1 MHRRQFVLG
10 SALSLMSA
18 ARVAHAQTSPGLD
31 AIVVGVLGNG
41 AGPVWP
47 MSFGATSVAK
57 LEAEIGALTK
67 PASGRRIRF
76 VHGQANDPAQWKAQA
91 QSLLLLRAAV
101 IVAVGTPA
109 TMAAGEATKT
119 VPIVM
124 VGAADPV
131 ALGLVRSLGRPGGNI
146 TGVSLLGPEMLEKS
160 LDLLLEAAPW
170 IKRPAVLWN
179 ASNPGAA
186 LSLRRMEE
194 VATGRRVNLVSVAV
208 DDPSSVDRMLT
219 DLTQLHHD
227 ALILVHDPVFI
238 PRADRI
244 LTYCKEYGLPAMF
257 TTAEWVTRGG
267 FMSYEPEA
275 GQMYRRAAAYVSR
288 VLQGTHPRDLPIE
301 QPTRFWLSINAR
313 TAKALGLAVPESLL
327 LRADQVIE

>member
-1 MHRRQFVLG
+1 MHRRRFVLG
-10 SALSLMSA
+10 SALSLMSTV
-18 ARVAHAQTSPGLD
+18 RVVHAQTGPGSD
-31 AIVVGVLGNG
+31 AIVVGVLGSG

-47 MSFGATSVAK
+47 MPFGATSVSK
-57 LEAEIGALTK
+57 LEAEIEALTK
-67 PASGRRIRF
+67 PAYGRRIRF
-76 VHGQANDPAQWKAQA
+76 IHGQANDQVQWRTQA
-91 QSLLLLRAAV
+91 QSLLSFRAAV
-101 IVAVGTPA
+101 IVAIGTPA
-109 TMAAGEATKT
+109 TMAASEATKT

-131 ALGLVRSLGRPGGNI
+131 ALGLVRSLSRPGGNI
-146 TGVSLLGPEMLEKS
+146 TGVSLFGPEMLEKS

-179 ASNPGAA
+179 ATDPGAA

-208 DDPSSVDRMLT
+208 DDPSRVDRMLT

-227 ALILVHDPVFI
+227 ALMLVHDPAFI

-244 LTYCKEYGLPAMF
+244 LTYCKEHGLPAMF

-275 GQMYRRAAAYVSR
+275 GEMYRRAAVYVSR
-288 VLQGTHPRDLPIE
+288 VLQGTHPKDLPIE
-301 QPTRFWLSINAR
+301 QPTRFWLSINSK
-313 TAKALGLAVPESLL
+313 TAKSLGLAVPESLL
-327 LRADQVIE
+327 VRADQVIE

>member
-1 MHRRQFVLG
+1 MNRRQFVLG
-10 SALSLMSA
+10 CVLGLIGA
-18 ARVAHAQTSPGLD
+18 ARLARAQSGPGSD

-41 AGPVWP
+41 AGPIWP
-47 MSFGATSVAK
+47 MAFGATSVAK
-57 LEAEIGALTK
+57 LEAEIEALTR

-76 VHGQANDPAQWKAQA
+76 VHGQATDAAQWRTQA
-91 QSLLLLRAAV
+91 QSLLSLRAAV

-109 TMAAGEATKT
+109 TMAAGQATKS

-131 ALGLVRSLGRPGGNI
+131 ALGLAQSINRPGGNI

-160 LDLLLEAAPW
+160 LDLLLEAVPA
-170 IKRPAVLWN
+170 IRRPAVLWN
-179 ASNPGAA
+179 SSNPGAA

-194 VATGRRVNLVSVAV
+194 VAAGRRVNLVSVTV
-208 DDPSSVDRMLT
+208 DDPAAVDRSLT

-238 PRADRI
+238 PQADRI
-244 LTYCKEYGLPAMF
+244 LTYCNDRRLPTMF
-257 TTAEWVTRGG
+257 TTSEWVTRGG
-267 FMSYEPEA
+267 LMSYEPEA

-288 VLQGTHPRDLPIE
+288 VLQGAQPKDLPIE
-301 QPTRFWLSINAR
+301 QPTRFWLSINSKTAR
-313 TAKALGLAVPESLL
+313 ALGLAVPESLL
-327 LRADQVIE
+327 VRADHVIE